1 MHLSINTAVFEDEIK
16 KGKSQLGC
24 LERLPDKIID
34 SIEVRGEFF
43 DEERVEEELEEISN
57 LCEKNRWKLFY
68 SVPQELFNSDGFNQ
82 DIENK
87 IALAE
92 KYNVSNLKYSLGHIN
107 VKNTDINELNDILNN
122 TSVNVTIENQPNDN
136 GSLVEMKK
144 ALNYLNDNHIKLGY
158 TFDSGNWYW
167 INENPPHVAF
177 DELKD
182 NISVY
187 HLKDIK
193 NKNTMMLNNG
203 DTDWRYMLN
212 KLGEN
217 IPVFLEYGIDENKII
232 DEMKKVEDVL
242 MKR

>member
-16 KGKSQLGC
+16 KGKSQLEC

-107 VKNTDINELNDILNN
+107 VKNTDINKLNDILNN

-167 INENPPHVAF
+167 INENPHVAF
-177 DELKD
+177 DELRE
-182 NISVY
+182 NISVF

-193 NKNTMMLNNG
+193 SKNTMMLNNG

>member
-16 KGKSQLGC
+16 KGKSQLEC

-68 SVPQELFNSDGFNQ
+68 SVLQELFNSDGFNQ

-167 INENPPHVAF
+167 INENPHVAF
-177 DELKD
+177 DELRE
-182 NISVY
+182 NISVF

-193 NKNTMMLNNG
+193 SKNTMMLNNG

>member
-16 KGKSQLGC
+16 KGKSQLEC

-144 ALNYLNDNHIKLGY
+144 ELNYLNDNHIKLGY

-167 INENPPHVAF
+167 INENPHVAF
-177 DELKD
+177 DELRE
-182 NISVY
+182 NISVF

-193 NKNTMMLNNG
+193 SKNTMMLNNG

>member
-1 MHLSINTAVFEDEIK
+1 MHLSINTAIFEDEIK
-16 KGKSQLGC
+16 KGKSQLEC

-92 KYNVSNLKYSLGHIN
+92 KYNISNLKYSLGHIN
-107 VKNTDINELNDILNN
+107 VKNIDINELNDILNN

-167 INENPPHVAF
+167 IDENPHVAF
-177 DELKD
+177 DELRE
-182 NISVY
+182 NISVF

-193 NKNTMMLNNG
+193 SKNTMMLNNG

-232 DEMKKVEDVL
+232 DEMEKVEDVL

>member
-1 MHLSINTAVFEDEIK
+1 MHLSINTAVFENEIK
-16 KGKSQLGC
+16 KGKSQLEC

-167 INENPPHVAF
+167 INENPHVAF
-177 DELKD
+177 DELRE
-182 NISVY
+182 NISVF

-193 NKNTMMLNNG
+193 SKNTMMLNNG

>member
-16 KGKSQLGC
+16 KGKSQLEC

-87 IALAE
+87 IVLAE

-107 VKNTDINELNDILNN
+107 VKNIDINELNDILNN

-167 INENPPHVAF
+167 IDENPHVAF
-177 DELKD
+177 DELRE
-182 NISVY
+182 NISVF

-193 NKNTMMLNNG
+193 SKNTMMLNNG
-203 DTDWRYMLN
+203 DTDWRYML
-212 KLGEN
+212 N

-232 DEMKKVEDVL
+232 DEMEKVENVL

>member
-16 KGKSQLGC
+16 KGKSQLEC

-167 INENPPHVAF
+167 INENPHVAF
-177 DELKD
+177 DELRK
-182 NISVY
+182 NISVF

-193 NKNTMMLNNG
+193 SKNTMMLNNG

>member
-16 KGKSQLGC
+16 KGKSQLEC

-167 INENPPHVAF
+167 INEKPHVAF
-177 DELKD
+177 DELRE
-182 NISVY
+182 NISVF

-193 NKNTMMLNNG
+193 SKNTMMLNNG

>member
-16 KGKSQLGC
+16 KGKSQLEC

-167 INENPPHVAF
+167 INENPHVAF
-177 DELKD
+177 DELRE
-182 NISVY
+182 NISVF

-193 NKNTMMLNNG
+193 SKNTMMLNNG
-203 DTDWRYMLN
+203 DTD
-212 KLGEN
+212 
-217 IPVFLEYGIDENKII
+217 
-232 DEMKKVEDVL
+232 
-242 MKR
+242 

>member
-16 KGKSQLGC
+16 KGKSQLEC

-144 ALNYLNDNHIKLGY
+144 ALNYLNDNYIKLGY

-167 INENPPHVAF
+167 IDENPHVAF
-177 DELKD
+177 DELRE
-182 NISVY
+182 NISVF

-193 NKNTMMLNNG
+193 SKNTMMLNNG

-232 DEMKKVEDVL
+232 DEMEKVEDVL

>member
-1 MHLSINTAVFEDEIK
+1 MHLSINTAVFEGEIK
-16 KGKSQLGC
+16 KGKSQLEC

-167 INENPPHVAF
+167 INENPHVAF
-177 DELKD
+177 DELRE
-182 NISVY
+182 NISVF

-193 NKNTMMLNNG
+193 SKNTMMLNNG

>member
-16 KGKSQLGC
+16 KGKSQLEC

-136 GSLVEMKK
+136 GTLIEMKK
-144 ALNYLNDNHIKLGY
+144 VINYLNDNHIKLGY

-167 INENPPHVAF
+167 IDENPHVAF
-177 DELKD
+177 DELRE
-182 NISVY
+182 NISVF

-193 NKNTMMLNNG
+193 SKNTMMLNNG

-232 DEMKKVEDVL
+232 DEMEKVEDVL

>member
-16 KGKSQLGC
+16 KGKSQLEC

-92 KYNVSNLKYSLGHIN
+92 KYNISNLKYSLGHIN
-107 VKNTDINELNDILNN
+107 VKNIDINELNDILNN

-136 GSLVEMKK
+136 GSLVGMKK

-167 INENPPHVAF
+167 IDENPHVAF
-177 DELKD
+177 DELRE
-182 NISVY
+182 NISVF

-193 NKNTMMLNNG
+193 SKNTMMLNNG

-232 DEMKKVEDVL
+232 DEMEKVEDVL

>member
-16 KGKSQLGC
+16 KGKSQLEC

-87 IALAE
+87 IVLAE

-167 INENPPHVAF
+167 INENPHVAF
-177 DELKD
+177 DELRE
-182 NISVY
+182 NISVF
-187 HLKDIK
+187 HLKNIK
-193 NKNTMMLNNG
+193 SKNTMMLNNG

>member
-16 KGKSQLGC
+16 KGKSQLEC

-87 IALAE
+87 IVLAE
-92 KYNVSNLKYSLGHIN
+92 KYNVSNLKYSLGYIN
-107 VKNTDINELNDILNN
+107 VKNIDINELNDILNN

-167 INENPPHVAF
+167 IDENPHVAF
-177 DELKD
+177 DELRE
-182 NISVY
+182 NISVF

-193 NKNTMMLNNG
+193 SKNTMMLNNG

-232 DEMKKVEDVL
+232 DEMEKVENVL

>member
-16 KGKSQLGC
+16 KGKSQLEC

-122 TSVNVTIENQPNDN
+122 TFVNVTIENQPNDN

-167 INENPPHVAF
+167 INENPHVAF
-177 DELKD
+177 DELRE
-182 NISVY
+182 NISVF

-193 NKNTMMLNNG
+193 SKNTMMLNNG

>member
-16 KGKSQLGC
+16 KGKSQLEC

-167 INENPPHVAF
+167 INENPHVAF
-177 DELKD
+177 DELRE
-182 NISVY
+182 NISVF

-193 NKNTMMLNNG
+193 SKNTMMLNNG

-217 IPVFLEYGIDENKII
+217 IPVFLEYEIDENKII

>member
-16 KGKSQLGC
+16 KGKSQLEC

-34 SIEVRGEFF
+34 TIEVRGEFF

-167 INENPPHVAF
+167 INENPHVAF
-177 DELKD
+177 DELRE
-182 NISVY
+182 NISVF

-193 NKNTMMLNNG
+193 SKNTMMLNDGN
-203 DTDWRYMLN
+203 TDWKYMLN
-212 KLGEN
+212 ELDQN
-217 IPVFLEYGIDENKII
+217 IPIFLEYGIDKDKVV
-232 DEMKKVEDVL
+232 DEMEKVEEVL

>member
-16 KGKSQLGC
+16 KGKSQLEC

-107 VKNTDINELNDILNN
+107 VKNIDVNELNDILNN

-136 GSLVEMKK
+136 GTLIDMKK
-144 ALNYLNDNHIKLGY
+144 AINYLNDNHIKLGY

-167 INENPPHVAF
+167 IDENPHVAF
-177 DELKD
+177 DELRE
-182 NISVY
+182 NISIF

-193 NKNTMMLNNG
+193 SKNTMMLNNG

-232 DEMKKVEDVL
+232 DEMEKVEDVL

>member
-16 KGKSQLGC
+16 KGKSQLEC

-57 LCEKNRWKLFY
+57 LCENNRWKLFY

-167 INENPPHVAF
+167 IDENPHVAF
-177 DELKD
+177 DELRE
-182 NISVY
+182 NISVF

-193 NKNTMMLNNG
+193 SKNTMMLNNG

-232 DEMKKVEDVL
+232 DEMEKVEDVL

>member
-16 KGKSQLGC
+16 KGKSQLEC

-107 VKNTDINELNDILNN
+107 VKNIDINELNDILNN
-122 TSVNVTIENQPNDN
+122 TSVNVTIENQPNAN
-136 GSLVEMKK
+136 GTLVEMKK
-144 ALNYLNDNHIKLGY
+144 AINYLSDNHIKLGY

-167 INENPPHVAF
+167 INENSHVAF

-193 NKNTMMLNNG
+193 NKNTMMLNDGN
-203 DTDWRYMLN
+203 TDWKYMLN
-212 KLGEN
+212 ELDQN
-217 IPVFLEYGIDENKII
+217 IPIFLEYGIDKDKVV
-232 DEMKKVEDVL
+232 DEMEKVEEVL

>member
-16 KGKSQLGC
+16 KGKSQLEC

-107 VKNTDINELNDILNN
+107 VKNIDVNELNDILNN

-136 GSLVEMKK
+136 GTLIEMKK
-144 ALNYLNDNHIKLGY
+144 AINYLNDNHIKLGY

-167 INENPPHVAF
+167 IDENPHVAF
-177 DELKD
+177 DELRE
-182 NISVY
+182 NISVF

-193 NKNTMMLNNG
+193 SKNTIMLNNG

-232 DEMKKVEDVL
+232 DEMEKVEDVL

>member
-16 KGKSQLGC
+16 KGKSQLEC

-107 VKNTDINELNDILNN
+107 VKNIDINELNDILNN

-136 GSLVEMKK
+136 GSLVGMKK

-167 INENPPHVAF
+167 IDENPHVAF
-177 DELKD
+177 DELRE
-182 NISVY
+182 NISVF

-193 NKNTMMLNNG
+193 SKNTMMLNNG

-232 DEMKKVEDVL
+232 DEMEKVEDVL

>member
-1 MHLSINTAVFEDEIK
+1 MHLSINTAVFEDKIK
-16 KGKSQLGC
+16 KGKSQLEC

-107 VKNTDINELNDILNN
+107 VKNIDVNELNDILNN

-136 GSLVEMKK
+136 GTLIEMKK
-144 ALNYLNDNHIKLGY
+144 AINYLNDNHIKLGY

-167 INENPPHVAF
+167 IDENPHVAF
-177 DELKD
+177 DELRE
-182 NISVY
+182 NISVF

-193 NKNTMMLNNG
+193 SKNTMMLNNG
-203 DTDWRYMLN
+203 DTDWKYMLN

-232 DEMKKVEDVL
+232 DEMEKVEDVL

>member
-16 KGKSQLGC
+16 KGKSQLEC

-107 VKNTDINELNDILNN
+107 VKNIDVNELNDILNN

-136 GSLVEMKK
+136 GTLIEMKK
-144 ALNYLNDNHIKLGY
+144 VINYLNDNHIKLGY

-167 INENPPHVAF
+167 IDKNPHVAF
-177 DELKD
+177 DELRE
-182 NISVY
+182 NISVF

-193 NKNTMMLNNG
+193 SKNTMMLNNG

-232 DEMKKVEDVL
+232 DEMEKVEDVL

>member
-16 KGKSQLGC
+16 KGKSQLEC

-43 DEERVEEELEEISN
+43 DEERVEEGLEEISN

-167 INENPPHVAF
+167 IDENPHVAF
-177 DELKD
+177 DELRE
-182 NISVY
+182 NISVF

-193 NKNTMMLNNG
+193 SKNTMMLNNG

-232 DEMKKVEDVL
+232 DEMEKVEDVL

>member
-16 KGKSQLGC
+16 KGKSQLEC
-24 LERLPDKIID
+24 LERLLDKIID

-68 SVPQELFNSDGFNQ
+68 SVPQKLFNSDGFNQ

-107 VKNTDINELNDILNN
+107 VKNIDVNELNDILNN

-136 GSLVEMKK
+136 GTLIEMKK
-144 ALNYLNDNHIKLGY
+144 AINYLNDNHIKLGY

-167 INENPPHVAF
+167 IDENPHVAF
-177 DELKD
+177 DELRE
-182 NISVY
+182 NISVF

-193 NKNTMMLNNG
+193 SKNTMMLNNG
-203 DTDWRYMLN
+203 NTDWRYMLN

-232 DEMKKVEDVL
+232 DEMEKVEDVL

>member
-16 KGKSQLGC
+16 KGKSQLEC

-167 INENPPHVAF
+167 INENPHVAF
-177 DELKD
+177 DELRE
-182 NISVY
+182 NISVF

-193 NKNTMMLNNG
+193 SKNTMMLNNG

-232 DEMKKVEDVL
+232 DEMEKVEDVL

>member
-16 KGKSQLGC
+16 KGKSQLEC

-43 DEERVEEELEEISN
+43 DEKRVEEELEEISN

-167 INENPPHVAF
+167 INENPHVAF
-177 DELKD
+177 DELRE
-182 NISVY
+182 NISVF

-193 NKNTMMLNNG
+193 SKNTMMLNNG

>member
-16 KGKSQLGC
+16 KGKSQLEC

-107 VKNTDINELNDILNN
+107 VNNTDINELNDILNN

-167 INENPPHVAF
+167 INENPHVAF
-177 DELKD
+177 DELRE
-182 NISVY
+182 NISVF

-193 NKNTMMLNNG
+193 SKNTMMLNNG

>member
-16 KGKSQLGC
+16 KGKSQLEC

-144 ALNYLNDNHIKLGY
+144 ALNYFNDNHIKLGY

-167 INENPPHVAF
+167 INENPHVAF
-177 DELKD
+177 DELRE
-182 NISVY
+182 NISVF

-193 NKNTMMLNNG
+193 SKNTMMLNNG

>member
-16 KGKSQLGC
+16 KGKSQLEC

-107 VKNTDINELNDILNN
+107 IKNTDINELNDILNN

-167 INENPPHVAF
+167 INENPHVAF
-177 DELKD
+177 DELRE
-182 NISVY
+182 NISVF

-193 NKNTMMLNNG
+193 SKNTMMLNNG

>member
-16 KGKSQLGC
+16 KGKSQLEC

-87 IALAE
+87 IVLAE

-107 VKNTDINELNDILNN
+107 VKNIDINELNDILNN

-167 INENPPHVAF
+167 IDENPHVAF
-177 DELKD
+177 DELRE
-182 NISVY
+182 NISVF

-193 NKNTMMLNNG
+193 SKNTMMLNNG

-232 DEMKKVEDVL
+232 DEMEKVEDVL

>member
-16 KGKSQLGC
+16 KGKSQLEC

-158 TFDSGNWYW
+158 TFDFGNWYW
-167 INENPPHVAF
+167 INENPHVAF
-177 DELKD
+177 DELRE
-182 NISVY
+182 NISVF

-193 NKNTMMLNNG
+193 SKNTMMLNNG

>member
-16 KGKSQLGC
+16 KGKSQLEC

-167 INENPPHVAF
+167 INENPHVAF
-177 DELKD
+177 DELRE
-182 NISVY
+182 NISVF

-193 NKNTMMLNNG
+193 SKNTMMLNNG

-217 IPVFLEYGIDENKII
+217 IPVFLEYRIDENKII

>member
-16 KGKSQLGC
+16 KGKSQLEC

-107 VKNTDINELNDILNN
+107 VKNIDVNELNDILNN

-136 GSLVEMKK
+136 GTLIEMKK
-144 ALNYLNDNHIKLGY
+144 AINYLNDNHIKLGY

-167 INENPPHVAF
+167 IDENPHVAF
-177 DELKD
+177 DELRE
-182 NISVY
+182 NISVF

-193 NKNTMMLNNG
+193 SKNTMMLNNG

-232 DEMKKVEDVL
+232 DEMEKVEDVL

>member
-16 KGKSQLGC
+16 KGKSQLEC

-167 INENPPHVAF
+167 INETPHVAF
-177 DELKD
+177 DELRE
-182 NISVY
+182 NISVF

-193 NKNTMMLNNG
+193 SKNTMMLNNG

>member
-16 KGKSQLGC
+16 KGKSQLEC

-122 TSVNVTIENQPNDN
+122 TSVNVTIENQPNAN
-136 GSLVEMKK
+136 GTLVEMKK
-144 ALNYLNDNHIKLGY
+144 AINYLSDNYIKLGY

-167 INENPPHVAF
+167 INENPHVAF
-177 DELKD
+177 DELRE
-182 NISVY
+182 NISVF

-193 NKNTMMLNNG
+193 SKNTMMLNNG

>member
-16 KGKSQLGC
+16 KGKSQLEC
-24 LERLPDKIID
+24 LERLPDKMID

-167 INENPPHVAF
+167 INENPHVAF
-177 DELKD
+177 DELRE
-182 NISVY
+182 NISVF

-193 NKNTMMLNNG
+193 SKNTMMLNNG